1 MQLKQSKMGKSISKE
16 SDVSSTGV
24 VTSNFIVDEQGIS
37 SVPLDIKILMYLATM
52 CILLSTALKIRQAY
66 RRGLK
71 RDISRSVYLR
81 PLQRQNAE
89 DAWFH
94 PGCAKVCASCELS
107 NNTKKKQEIYSWK
120 LVCTLLFMTFN
131 MVDWFLMQFSGKTF
145 KFT

>member
-1 MQLKQSKMGKSISKE
+1 MPNNKVQLKQSKMGKSISKE

-89 DAWFH
+89 DA
-94 PGCAKVCASCELS
+94 
-107 NNTKKKQEIYSWK
+107 
-120 LVCTLLFMTFN
+120 
-131 MVDWFLMQFSGKTF
+131 
-145 KFT
+145 